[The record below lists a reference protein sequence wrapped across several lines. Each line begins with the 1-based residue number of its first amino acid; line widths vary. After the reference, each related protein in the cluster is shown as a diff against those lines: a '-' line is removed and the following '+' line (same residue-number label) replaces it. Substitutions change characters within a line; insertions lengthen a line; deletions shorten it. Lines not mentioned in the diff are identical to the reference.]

1 MVLHLKTSNFVL
13 QLNWYYFAIDLLTV
27 FFMYVVL
34 RQISLKTD
42 YFHRV
47 LQQKG
52 YNLREFV
59 SWLLKHS
66 FDIVIPPSLWYVLL
80 VSFFIFNLQEV
91 ITSSAAIIL
100 LTIFTLYWVV
110 FDKTYHLTNI
120 KKPLVYTPRML
131 RLAVLSYLVILSVP
145 LLGSWSV
152 FFESEFLFNVFPLS
166 LFWVITYAIVPLWIV
181 LSCWLTQPIEKNI
194 QQRFI
199 TKAKDKLKRL
209 SHVKIIAITGSYGKT
224 STKFAIKD
232 ILKQRY
238 NVCFTPGSYNTPMG
252 ITKVINEDLQ
262 ATHELLILE
271 MGARYLGNIDELCDI
286 AQPDISVVTNI
297 GVAHLET
304 FGSKENIRD
313 TKGALVRRL
322 KPGGLA
328 VLNADD
334 AMVKSMIQRED
345 INYTTAGLHAGDLQA
360 RNITYNA
367 NGCEFELV
375 TPSGEVVSITTR
387 LLGAHNIQNILL
399 SAAVGLQLGL
409 RLPTIALAIRDMQ
422 PVEHRLELKHKGGI
436 TIIDDA
442 FNSNPVGAQ
451 NAVEILSQFRGGRR
465 VIITPGMVELGENEA
480 KYNYEF
486 GMQIGCGQFDRI
498 ILVGKDRTKPIY
510 EGILQSGEDPNKI
523 TVVSSLFEA
532 NKELESWLQHGDII
546 LYENDL
552 PDVYT

>member
-1 MVLHLKTSNFVL
+1 VL
-13 QLNWYYFAIDLLTV
+13 QLNWYYFIIDLLTV
-27 FFMYVVL
+27 LFIYLVL
-34 RQISLKTD
+34 RQIGLKTA

-52 YNLREFV
+52 YSLREFI

-66 FDIVIPPSLWYVLL
+66 FEIVFPASLWYVLL
-80 VSFFIFNLQEV
+80 LSLLIYNLQEF
-91 ITSSAAIIL
+91 ITSSAATVL
-100 LTIFTLYWVV
+100 LVIFTLYWVV
-110 FDKTYHLTNI
+110 FDKTYHLSNV
-120 KKPLVYTPRML
+120 KKPLVYTSRMM
-131 RLAVLSYLVILSVP
+131 RLAFLSYLLILSIP
-145 LLGSWSV
+145 LFGSWSV
-152 FFESEFLFNVFPLS
+152 FLDSEFLFNVFPLS
-166 LFWVITYAIVPLWIV
+166 LFWVITYVLVPAWIL
-181 LSCWLTQPIEKNI
+181 LSCWLMYPVEKNI

-199 TKAKDKLKRL
+199 NKAKEKLKRL
-209 SHVKIIAITGSYGKT
+209 SHIKIIAITGSYGKT

-232 ILKQRY
+232 MLKQRY

-252 ITKVINEDLQ
+252 ITKVINDDLQ

-271 MGARYLGNIDELCDI
+271 MGARYIGNIDELCDI

-304 FGSKENIRD
+304 FGSRENIRD
-313 TKGALVRRL
+313 TKAALVRRL

-334 AMVKSMIQRED
+334 TMVMSMQQRED
-345 INYTTAGLHAGDLQA
+345 IQYVSAGIKAGDIQA
-360 RNITYNA
+360 RNIVYNA

-375 TPSGEVVSITTR
+375 MPSGEVELITTR

-409 RLPTIALAIRDMQ
+409 RLPTIALAIREMQ
-422 PVEHRLELKHKGGI
+422 PVEHRLELKQKGGI

-451 NAVEILSQFRGGRR
+451 NAVEILSQFKGGRR
-465 VIITPGMVELGENEA
+465 VLITPGMVELGENEA

-486 GMQIGCGQFDRI
+486 GLQIGRAQLDSI
-498 ILVGKDRTKPIY
+498 LLVGKDRTRPIY
-510 EGILQSGEDPNKI
+510 DGILESGEDPVKI
-523 TVVSSLFEA
+523 TVVTSLFEA
-532 NKELESWLQHGDII
+532 NKKLESWLQHGDII